1 MENGYSRPHKDE
13 AIKIIKHCMFATA
26 AGLEI
31 PNEQRRGGTPADAEA
46 NNAPD
51 TARDV
56 VQALREPQQ
65 IPEPDPN
72 GSAVPSAWLLSQE
85 KNDKGKGNIKD
96 SRERGQV
103 TDYLHQLTF

>member
-1 MENGYSRPHKDE
+1 MANGYSRPHKDE
-13 AIKIIKHCMFATA
+13 AIKIIKHCMFATG

-72 GSAVPSAWLLSQE
+72 GSAVPSAWLLSQ
-85 KNDKGKGNIKD
+85 GKGNIKD

-103 TDYLHQLTF
+103 TDYLHHLTF

>member
-1 MENGYSRPHKDE
+1 MANGYSRPHKDE
-13 AIKIIKHCMFATA
+13 AIKIIKHCMFATG

-103 TDYLHQLTF
+103 TDYLHHLTF